1 MGSRAR
7 NRFRSQERLPGGLK
21 SIITMF
27 INEHNPPH
35 FHIRYDEYRAIIEI
49 GSGKIT
55 GTLPPRAMKLVVEW
69 LNLHREELYENW
81 ELLRRGE
88 QFKRIKP
95 LE

>member
-1 MGSRAR
+1 MPEISR
-7 NRFRSQERLPGGLK
+7 FYGI
-21 SIITMF
+21 IITMF

-35 FHIRYDEYRAIIEI
+35 FHIRYDNYRAIIEI
-49 GSGKIT
+49 NSEKVT
-55 GTLPPRAMKLVVEW
+55 GNLPPRAIRLVKDW
-69 LNLHREELYENW
+69 LNLHRDELLENW

>member
-1 MGSRAR
+1 MPEISR
-7 NRFRSQERLPGGLK
+7 FYG
-21 SIITMF
+21 IIVTMF
-27 INEHNPPH
+27 INDHNPPH

-81 ELLRRGE
+81 DLLRRGE

>member
-1 MGSRAR
+1 MPQISR
-7 NRFRSQERLPGGLK
+7 FYG
-21 SIITMF
+21 IIVTMF
-27 INEHNPPH
+27 INDHNPPH

-81 ELLRRGE
+81 DLLRRGE

>member
-1 MGSRAR
+1 
-7 NRFRSQERLPGGLK
+7 
-21 SIITMF
+21 MF

-49 GSGKIT
+49 ESGKMT

>member
-1 MGSRAR
+1 MPEISR
-7 NRFRSQERLPGGLK
+7 FYG
-21 SIITMF
+21 IIVTMF

-35 FHIRYDEYRAIIEI
+35 FHIRYDDYRAIVEI
-49 GSGKIT
+49 NDGRIT
-55 GTLPPRAMKLVVEW
+55 GSLPPRAQRLIEEW
-69 LNLHREELYENW
+69 LELHKNELLENW

>member
-1 MGSRAR
+1 
-7 NRFRSQERLPGGLK
+7 
-21 SIITMF
+21 MF

>member
-1 MGSRAR
+1 
-7 NRFRSQERLPGGLK
+7 
-21 SIITMF
+21 MF

-49 GSGKIT
+49 ESGKIT

>member
-7 NRFRSQERLPGGLK
+7 NRFRSHERLPGGLN
-21 SIITMF
+21 SIVTMF

-49 GSGKIT
+49 ESGKIT

>member
-1 MGSRAR
+1 MPEISR
-7 NRFRSQERLPGGLK
+7 FYG
-21 SIITMF
+21 IIVTMF